1 MQPRPLWRAGI
12 TIQIQGVDAARIIVP
27 VVFVWPDNEPSA
39 MHGELQPR
47 HQSKMKR
54 VRVKTLLEKVQL
66 PPREAILILVS
77 SANGGFGVGMIPV
90 ARRVVEKVYETFR

>member
-1 MQPRPLWRAGI
+1 MKAARIRPLYRREIQPPPLWRAGI

-27 VVFVWPDNEPSA
+27 VVFVWSDNDASV
-39 MHGELQPR
+39 MHGELQPT

-66 PPREAILILVS
+66 PPREAILMLVS
-77 SANGGFGVGMIPV
+77 STNGGFGVGVIS
-90 ARRVVEKVYETFR
+90 

>member
-1 MQPRPLWRAGI
+1 VTQAALFGLFTDGKCSRRLCGAQASK
-12 TIQIQGVDAARIIVP
+12 IQIQGVDAARIIMP
-27 VVFVWPDNEPSA
+27 VVFVWPDNDPSA

-66 PPREAILILVS
+66 PPREAILMLVS
-77 SANGGFGVGMIPV
+77 STNGGFGVGVIS
-90 ARRVVEKVYETFR
+90 